1 MVGLFDPLAIRGLNF
16 ANRVFVSP
24 MCQYSS
30 QEGYASDWHLV
41 HLGSRAVGGAGLIFT
56 EATAV
61 LAEGRISP
69 QDLGIWDDGHIEMLS
84 RIVRF
89 IHEQGSIAGMQ
100 LAHAGRKAST
110 RRPWETPGTVPENEG
125 GWKKVV
131 APSALR
137 FADNYPMPQALTLDG
152 IQELVSA
159 FAAAARRACQ
169 AGFRVVEIHAAHGYL
184 IHEFLSP
191 LSNQREDDYGGSF
204 ENRTRLCLEIVA
216 AVRSAWPKELP
227 LFVRISATDWIDGG
241 WDIEQSVK
249 LAAELKQIGVDL
261 IDCSSG
267 GNVSHAKIPV
277 GPGYQVA
284 FAERIRRE
292 ANIMTG
298 AVGMITAPV
307 QAEHIIRTEQADAV
321 IMAREFLRDPY
332 WALRAAREL
341 EQPIAWSMSS
351 TIKPVSPSTI
361 TSGTEPRGKPI
372 TGVPQASASIITSPN
387 GSGQSIGKSKAEA
400 PPSSLFFSARPTS
413 PMNSMKGSFSR
424 CLMCLLK

>member
-1 MVGLFDPLAIRGLNF
+1 MPGLFDPLAIRDLNF

-30 QEGYASDWHLV
+30 QDGYANDWHLV

-61 LAEGRISP
+61 LPEGRISP
-69 QDLGIWDDGHIEMLS
+69 QDLGIWDDKHIEMLS
-84 RIVRF
+84 RIVGF

-152 IQELVSA
+152 IQEVVSA

-191 LSNQREDDYGGSF
+191 LSN
-204 ENRTRLCLEIVA
+204 
-216 AVRSAWPKELP
+216 
-227 LFVRISATDWIDGG
+227 
-241 WDIEQSVK
+241 WDIEQSIK
-249 LAAELKQIGVDL
+249 LAGQLKRMGVDL

-267 GNVSHAKIPV
+267 GNVAHAKIPV
-277 GPGYQVA
+277 GPGYQTA
-284 FAERIRRE
+284 FAQKIRHE
-292 ANIMTG
+292 AEIMTG
-298 AVGMITAPV
+298 AVGMITSPV
-307 QAEHIIRTEQADAV
+307 QAEHIIRTGQADAV
-321 IMAREFLRDPY
+321 IIAREFLRDPY
-332 WALRAAREL
+332 WPLRAAREL
-341 EQPIAWSMSS
+341 EQPIAW
-351 TIKPVSPSTI
+351 PVQYLRAAPK
-361 TSGTEPRGKPI
+361 GAQPRVPVDLKSFESCFEEQH
-372 TGVPQASASIITSPN
+372 GVPERR
-387 GSGQSIGKSKAEA
+387 G
-400 PPSSLFFSARPTS
+400 ARR
-413 PMNSMKGSFSR
+413 SR
-424 CLMCLLK
+424 EQ